1 MNGLDYL
8 AVGHISVD
16 TLDGHGRSLG
26 GTVLYAAIAARNL
39 GARVGI
45 HTSASAEPDLSETLS
60 NVSINLV
67 PARHSTRFDIRY
79 DHLGKRHQI
88 ISEIAEG
95 LTLAQVPHGW
105 RNARLI
111 HFAPECHEIDLALL
125 DGFPNAFV
133 AVTPQG
139 WLRQWGTNG
148 EIRNGDWADAD
159 QVLGRANAVVV
170 SEDDL
175 MDPEM
180 IRLWARKTS
189 ILVVTRAAHGCDV
202 YVRGADEPYYSAA
215 FRPVRELD
223 PTGAGDVFAAAY
235 FWQLLQGSTPTEG
248 ADWANCV
255 ASFVV
260 EGYGCSGIPTLED
273 VRRRWVNG
281 ERL

>member
-1 MNGLDYL
+1 MSGLDYL

-16 TLDGHGRSLG
+16 TLDGYERALG
-26 GTVLYAAIAARNL
+26 GTVLYAAMAARNL

-45 HTSASAEPDLSETLS
+45 HTSAAVEPGLSETLA

-67 PARHSTRFDIRY
+67 PARHSTRLDIRY
-79 DHLGKRHQI
+79 DPSGKRHQI
-88 ISEIAEG
+88 ISEIAEQ
-95 LTLAQVPHGW
+95 LTLSQVPETW
-105 RNARLI
+105 RKTRLV
-111 HFAPECHEIDLALL
+111 HFAPECHEIEPALL

-139 WLRQWGTNG
+139 WLRQWDASG
-148 EIRNGDWADAD
+148 EIRNGDWAAAD

-180 IRLWARKTS
+180 IRLWAGKTS
-189 ILVVTRAAHGCDV
+189 LLVVTRAAYGCDV
-202 YVRGADEPYYSAA
+202 YVRGADEPYHSVA
-215 FRPVRELD
+215 FRPAKELD

-235 FWQLLQGSTPTEG
+235 FWQLLQGGTPTES

-260 EGYGCSGIPTLED
+260 EQYGCSGIPTLED
-273 VRRRWVNG
+273 VRRRWANG